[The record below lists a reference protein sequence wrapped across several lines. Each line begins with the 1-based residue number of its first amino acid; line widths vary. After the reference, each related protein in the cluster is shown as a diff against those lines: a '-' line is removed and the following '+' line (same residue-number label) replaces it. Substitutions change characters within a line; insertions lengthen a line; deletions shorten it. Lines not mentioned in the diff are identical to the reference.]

1 MLVSH
6 IDIDD
11 VFFYH
16 LLHMR
21 LTAECLYFR
30 VYMDVRVR
38 AAAAGIISCKFS
50 ISWYGN
56 SVPRERNKEPLA
68 GVVLFGE
75 HEVSVQ

>member
-30 VYMDVRVR
+30 VYMDVRV
-38 AAAAGIISCKFS
+38 SCC
-50 ISWYGN
+50 SWNHQLQVFHLLVWEFCSQG
-56 SVPRERNKEPLA
+56 KE
-68 GVVLFGE
+68 
-75 HEVSVQ
+75 